1 VAFPRETEE
10 QIKRIVLDICQDH
23 VRKVLD
29 CVRELTLMIEN
40 FTTNT
45 KPRQIEEHLS
55 KIRKFKE
62 ETTEVKKGL
71 LVELAEAGVLLLNRE
86 DFLRLV
92 DQVTEIADASL
103 GIAFRVN
110 HMTRLKLELDSTMR
124 KNLLNLAKNT
134 LKTVTSLRETILALT
149 YDRTKALDMARNVD
163 LAEYA
168 VDDLWRDIEMR
179 IISLKS
185 DVPTILLLKDIAQML
200 EDIADKSEDAANTA
214 RILAIGI

>member
-92 DQVTEIADASL
+92 DQITEIADASE

-110 HMTRLKLELDSTMR
+110 HMNRLKLELDSTMR

>member
-1 VAFPRETEE
+1 MAFPRETEE

>member
-92 DQVTEIADASL
+92 DQITEIADASE

>member
-1 VAFPRETEE
+1 
-10 QIKRIVLDICQDH
+10 
-23 VRKVLD
+23 
-29 CVRELTLMIEN
+29 MIEN